1 MDKWA
6 DFVISQVSY
15 DSNHLISKAKRHK
28 DSEKGID
35 EGKFVD
41 RLTIASDI
49 KNGFDHITIYSGLSS
64 WKRGH
69 KIHVFRINGQ
79 PFIRID
85 ENKVKF
91 DNLGDLPEI
100 TSSEL
105 EQIPEPIE
113 EDEATPEQLAR
124 LEQLERQIREL
135 ESKPTT
141 LSSPRGSLPKESA
154 DELPQEL
161 DLAPEPIEEDEATPE
176 QLARLEQLERQIREL
191 ESKPTTLSSPRGSL
205 PKESADELPQELD
218 LAPEPIEEDEATPEQ
233 LQKLADLQNQID
245 DLEKVLH
252 DAQIQTESKT
262 ISKIEE
268 DEATPEQL
276 QKLADLQNQI
286 DDLEKVLHDAQNS
299 NFIIANTKFNELE
312 KEIGKIEAIDIEHE
326 IIQTLRK
333 QNQKLDDIENKLY
346 KVDLEKP
353 IESISPI
360 IAYCVKCKRKQSINQ
375 PQETTMK
382 NGRSAIKG
390 KCSVCNCNVFRI
402 GKIKINQ

>member
-154 DELPQEL
+154 E
-161 DLAPEPIEEDEATPE
+161 
-176 QLARLEQLERQIREL
+176 
-191 ESKPTTLSSPRGSL
+191 
-205 PKESADELPQELD
+205 ELPQELD

-346 KVDLEKP
+346 KVDSEKS

>member
-154 DELPQEL
+154 EELPQEL
-161 DLAPEPIEEDEATPE
+161 DLAPEP
-176 QLARLEQLERQIREL
+176 
-191 ESKPTTLSSPRGSL
+191 
-205 PKESADELPQELD
+205 
-218 LAPEPIEEDEATPEQ
+218 
-233 LQKLADLQNQID
+233 
-245 DLEKVLH
+245 
-252 DAQIQTESKT
+252 
-262 ISKIEE
+262 IEE